1 MFFSFLIFSLLGPR
15 LLQFDSTAINQ
26 IGDRKVK
33 IKYKFAN
40 ETVEIEV
47 TEEWG
52 SILIDLDRQEYNN
65 NHKETR
71 RHCPLSA
78 YSYEGEVFS
87 VEDENLTKLIE
98 DTEPGKLLAAILKLS
113 PKQQELIRSIYID
126 KISVNEYAKRHGV
139 TQSAIAHRL
148 AAAKKNLKKLI

>member
-1 MFFSFLIFSLLGPR
+1 M
-15 LLQFDSTAINQ
+15 
-26 IGDRKVK
+26 K

-40 ETVEIEV
+40 ETLEIEV

-126 KISVNEYAKRHGV
+126 KISVNEYAKRL
-139 TQSAIAHRL
+139 SMPN
-148 AAAKKNLKKLI
+148 KKCRKTPKKFCVFLPKNISVSLLKKSVDNVLFLFHKFFPLF

>member
-52 SILIDLDRQEYNN
+52 SNQSIDINFFCEYL
-65 NHKETR
+65 HF
-71 RHCPLSA
+71 HAGP
-78 YSYEGEVFS
+78 F
-87 VEDENLTKLIE
+87 
-98 DTEPGKLLAAILKLS
+98 AII
-113 PKQQELIRSIYID
+113 Q
-126 KISVNEYAKRHGV
+126 G
-139 TQSAIAHRL
+139 
-148 AAAKKNLKKLI
+148 

>member
-47 TEEWG
+47 TEE
-52 SILIDLDRQEYNN
+52 
-65 NHKETR
+65 
-71 RHCPLSA
+71 
-78 YSYEGEVFS
+78 
-87 VEDENLTKLIE
+87 
-98 DTEPGKLLAAILKLS
+98 
-113 PKQQELIRSIYID
+113 
-126 KISVNEYAKRHGV
+126 
-139 TQSAIAHRL
+139 
-148 AAAKKNLKKLI
+148 